1 MWDILLHYLNC
12 LLYNLKSHI
21 LMISL
26 VNPVRF
32 SFLADITDNEEPK
45 IFKIVSTKPKWQHVM
60 QEEFDALKTQRTC
73 LLVPPPSNRS
83 VIGSK
88 WVYKVKKN
96 PYGTISRYKA
106 RLVAQGYTQEQG
118 LDYSETFS
126 PVVRHTTVRIILALA
141 AQFGWQ

>member
-1 MWDILLHYLNC
+1 
-12 LLYNLKSHI
+12 
-21 LMISL
+21 
-26 VNPVRF
+26 
-32 SFLADITDNEEPK
+32 
-45 IFKIVSTKPKWQHVM
+45 M

-126 PVVRHTTVRIILALA
+126 LVVRHTTVRIILALA